1 MPEIR
6 TVQYTDR
13 KIAVIEDPN
22 PTFSRIFLD
31 TVQHDL
37 VTLTP
42 SWTKSWHY
50 NYQGI
55 QWHATGNSSYVFVGS
70 FGPGQGIQ
78 RNITNSLGNQMAS
91 METNIYFPV
100 TDDGFFRAGIMC
112 LSRGT
117 ISTYA
122 VGDQSSNYA
131 ANTNIAANAMI
142 GGSRAFNN
150 FQHDTYHQT
159 MDFANYPMLKL
170 ARVANNTQI
179 VAILPGDRGLGGM
192 AATGAGSSPQQYN
205 PFANS
210 SGYNGNANDGWFLYG
225 TDITAGIGA
234 TFGIPGL
241 TAFLTGGSNNP
252 PQVTLPLT
260 EAEAATAAGGISSR
274 NNIGG
279 TWGFGKMGSSIAY
292 EDAGN
297 GAIYLMNNANPSK
310 PYVNKITGYTTLNP
324 VIIPVIGAGGAGGT
338 NSSLIEP
345 NGIANNSQRIFF
357 AGVDNTGNT
366 LWVVA
371 NDHPTRAHAVDCGI
385 TVNRL
390 SSQNNF
396 FSNVSFVHTAANQ
409 NTHFSSYTGERLRR
423 LSPSNM
429 RRDAADATRWV
440 FYTPHYDAGT
450 ATNPGNFPGGSAF
463 GNANLVPLRWTININ
478 TGNVSASYCNIAY
491 LGSNTH
497 WNIAAP
503 MVMNMNQWTP
513 DTANNTCP
521 WGMKPH
527 QFVSNGNTY
536 ITFWITDQ
544 MALSSTGQGARR
556 WPTPNTRTMITYQ
569 AGTGT
574 NDNQLTYHSAYTF
587 FTLQD
592 IPKNFMPLNANSTQ
606 MIVPQTYKTSFFVWE
621 NATGWRVGS
630 VYNSEFRTLGMDAT
644 NRIWGY
650 AMDKNNGSIH
660 IITPTLPVNVAVIM
674 SGTNFTY
681 TGTTISAT
689 ATVNAYD
696 YTGNRL
702 AANVQLSIDGST
714 MLFATNSS
722 RNLTVATSNTADT
735 VVPVNITGG
744 GINNIYAAISV

>member
-22 PTFSRIFLD
+22 PTFSRIFID

-37 VTLTP
+37 TTLTP

-55 QWHATGNSSYVFVGS
+55 QWHATGNSYAQLVGS

-78 RNITNSLGNQMAS
+78 RIIRSSAGATMAT

-100 TDDGFFRAGIMC
+100 SDDGFFRAGIMC
-112 LSRGT
+112 LSKGT

-122 VGDQSSNYA
+122 VGDQSSNFA
-131 ANTNIAANAMI
+131 ANTNASNTIQ

-170 ARVANNTQI
+170 ARVANNTLVI
-179 VAILPGDRGLGGM
+179 AILPGDRGLGG
-192 AATGAGSSPQQYN
+192 TV
-205 PFANS
+205 S
-210 SGYNGNANDGWFLYG
+210 SGGSVAQFGQNGIFNINANDGWFLYG
-225 TDITAGIGA
+225 SDITAGIGA
-234 TFGIPGL
+234 TYGVPGL
-241 TAFLTGGSNNP
+241 QSFTSGGTNNP
-252 PQVTLPLT
+252 PLVTLALSQ
-260 EAEAATAAGGISSR
+260 AEATASPTTR
-274 NNIGG
+274 NVIGGG
-279 TWGFGKMGSSIAY
+279 TWGFGKLGSSIAW
-292 EDAGN
+292 EDSGN
-297 GAIYLMNNANPSK
+297 GFIYMMNNANPSK
-310 PYVNKITGYTTLNP
+310 PYVSRITGYTTANP
-324 VIIPVIGAGGAGGT
+324 VINPVIGGVGSPTTWDSTG
-338 NSSLIEP
+338 S
-345 NGIANNSQRIFF
+345 ANNQHRIFF
-357 AGVDNTGNT
+357 AGLDNQGNT
-366 LWVVA
+366 LWVIA
-371 NDHPTRAHAVDCGI
+371 NDSPFRAHSVDTGI
-385 TVNRL
+385 IVQRL

-396 FSNVSFVHTAANQ
+396 FSNVSFIHTSANQ
-409 NTHFSSYTGERLRR
+409 NTHFSSYSGERLRR

-429 RRDAADATRWV
+429 RRDAADANRWV

-450 ATNPGNFPGGSAF
+450 ATNPNNFPGGSAF
-463 GNANLVPLRWTININ
+463 GNANLIPLRWTINVN
-478 TGNVSASYCNIAY
+478 TGNVQPSYCNIAY

-503 MVMNMNQWTP
+503 MVLNMNQWTP

-544 MALSSTGQGARR
+544 MALSSTGRGAQR

-650 AMDKNNGSIH
+650 AMDKHNGSIH